1 MQILQVFCIKNLVKS
16 FSLFYKNFLLNLY
29 NANII
34 IYPLNKNFIQ
44 VINLTY
50 EQALNYVD
58 SFLQFGINPGLERIK
73 LLLEMIGNPQK
84 KLKFIHVAG
93 TNGKGSICTF
103 LSSILTLSGLKTGL
117 FTSPFILDF
126 RERFKIDGNMIS
138 KNDFV
143 NIVEYIMPFV
153 KKMPKNG
160 SNLTEFE
167 LITVIAFLWFAKKE
181 CDIVVLE
188 VGLGGRLD
196 ATNVIDSALVS
207 VITSISYDHV
217 NILGETI
224 EKIAKEKAGIIK
236 SNGTLVLYPKQNNKA
251 LFSIKSV
258 AKELKNK
265 IIVPCLNEL
274 SNIKT
279 NLSGTSFD
287 YMEETFEIT
296 LLGKHQVY
304 NAITAISVINF
315 LKNIGFKISKEH
327 VKKGLADAKIPAR
340 FEIISQN
347 PLIILDGSHNMD
359 GATTLANSIKL
370 YLSQK
375 RIIAIVGMLKDKEV
389 SKVLSIVAPLV
400 SDFIAVRPEN
410 YRAMDNLELCK
421 LIKNLNKTCTVA
433 DNLADAANFAIKQLD
448 ENSAILVFGSLYLA
462 SQIRP
467 ILMSFCEDF

>member
-1 MQILQVFCIKNLVKS
+1 M
-16 FSLFYKNFLLNLY
+16 
-29 NANII
+29 
-34 IYPLNKNFIQ
+34 
-44 VINLTY
+44 INLTY

-143 NIVEYIMPFV
+143 NIVEYIMPFI
-153 KKMPKNG
+153 KKMTKNG
-160 SNLTEFE
+160 RNLTEFE
-167 LITVIAFLWFAKKE
+167 LITAIAFLWFAKKE
-181 CDIVVLE
+181 CDIIVLE

-207 VITSISYDHV
+207 VITSISYDHM

-236 SNGTLVLYPKQNNKA
+236 SNGTLVLYPRQNNKA

-274 SNIKT
+274 SSIKT

-287 YMEETFEIT
+287 YMGETFEIT

-400 SDFIAVRPEN
+400 ADFVAVQTEN

-448 ENSAILVFGSLYLA
+448 ENSAIVVFGSLYLA

>member
-1 MQILQVFCIKNLVKS
+1 M
-16 FSLFYKNFLLNLY
+16 
-29 NANII
+29 
-34 IYPLNKNFIQ
+34 
-44 VINLTY
+44 INLTY

-153 KKMPKNG
+153 KKMTKNG
-160 SNLTEFE
+160 RNLTEFE
-167 LITVIAFLWFAKKE
+167 LITAIAFLWFAKKE
-181 CDIVVLE
+181 CDIIVLE

-207 VITSISYDHV
+207 VITSISYDHM

-236 SNGTLVLYPKQNNKA
+236 SNGTLVLYPRQNNKA

-274 SNIKT
+274 SSIKT

-287 YMEETFEIT
+287 YMGETFEIT

-400 SDFIAVRPEN
+400 SDFVAVQTEN

-448 ENSAILVFGSLYLA
+448 ENSAIVVFGSLYLA